1 MKLENLFKKEENND
15 FISGY
20 HLEENLWNSKWNSSK
35 CNNKAAKESSMAV
48 NGEIYNANLI
58 HEGIAS
64 I

>member
-48 NGEIYNANLI
+48 NGEIYNAN
-58 HEGIAS
+58 
-64 I
+64 